1 MKQDWIG
8 IGSLALLT
16 VVWGSSFALITVALD
31 GFPPIGVAVF
41 RVLFSALA
49 LALLARAL
57 GHPLPRDPKIWAWCA
72 AVGLISLLVPFFLI
86 AWGQQSVPSALAS
99 IYISASPLF
108 VLLLSRLVL
117 GEQVSARRWAGFAV
131 GFFGIVLLTGP
142 GALTQ
147 LGSGNALPQLAL
159 LAAAACYAGSSVLIR
174 RMPEVPPIP
183 ASAAAQI
190 AAAVFALPLLPMAL
204 PEAVPAAG
212 PLLAIAVLG
221 VVQTGLAHV
230 LRYATVR
237 RSGPVFMSTVGYL
250 IPLWATLLGVG
261 LLDETL
267 SGAQL
272 AGFALI
278 VGGLVLARKRR
289 ARAAAPA

>member
-1 MKQDWIG
+1 MKQDWIS
-8 IGSLALLT
+8 IGSVALLT
-16 VVWGSSFALITVALD
+16 VVWGSSFALITVALQ
-31 GFPPIGVAVF
+31 GFPPLGVAVF
-41 RVLFSALA
+41 RVLFSAVSLA
-49 LALLARAL
+49 VLARAL
-57 GHPLPRDPKIWAWCA
+57 GHPLPRDPKVWGWCA
-72 AVGLISLLVPFFLI
+72 AIGLMSLLVPFFLI

-117 GEQVSARRWAGFAV
+117 GEVVSARRWGGFAV
-131 GFFGIVLLTGP
+131 GFFGIVMLTGP

-147 LGSGNALPQLAL
+147 LGTGDVLPQLAL

-174 RMPEVPPIP
+174 KMPEIPPVP
-183 ASAAAQI
+183 ASAASQI
-190 AAAVFALPLLPMAL
+190 AAGVFALPLVPLAL
-204 PEAVPAAG
+204 PDAMPAAG

-221 VVQTGLAHV
+221 VVQTGLAHI
-230 LRYATVR
+230 LRYFTVK

-267 SGAQL
+267 TGPQM

-278 VGGLVLARKRR
+278 IGGLVLARKRQR
-289 ARAAAPA
+289 RTVAPA